1 MSKTVWT
8 VTYQDAQVEAL
19 DAEQIKVFEDRVTA
33 EAYARLL
40 SKDHDYINMYE
51 SEVTKSV
58 RVLSA
63 AAVEKANSGH
73 PGMRSEERRVGKEC
87 RSRWSPYH

>member
-19 DAEQIKVFEDRVTA
+19 DAEQIRVFEDRVTA
-33 EAYARLL
+33 AAYARLL

-51 SEVTKSV
+51 SEVTD
-58 RVLSA
+58 
-63 AAVEKANSGH
+63 EF
-73 PGMRSEERRVGKEC
+73 
-87 RSRWSPYH
+87 SR